1 MDQVLE
7 ERDAADWVYRG
18 EGAANIVVAYTGSSP
33 ALAGKVLRIQKVPE
47 KESNFIHGSA
57 FSANERLL
65 WKDHKEL
72 VLSPTR
78 DMAAQLYLEH
88 VMSPLLGSK
97 HVDAGEFLEAVEENI
112 NGRRPVWRINAA
124 KVNRDCKHA
133 LLLSDHSCFPRGIM
147 NDEPCISIEI
157 KPKCGF
163 LPSSRYIAKRNAI
176 KRSITRFKMHQALK
190 FHDKEVSKISDYDP
204 LDLFSGSKDRMY
216 KALKALYDT
225 PQNNFRVFMDGSL
238 ILGDLGGSAD
248 STTRVIGENLEDVLK
263 SIIQADDGL
272 RTRRFLELI
281 IEAVRKS
288 GVLDRLLDVQKLD
301 TYNIE
306 GAIHAYYNIVSRP
319 CIVCKELGEDGWFHK
334 RNSLHSLS
342 LEESLKIVKDFLI
355 SATVKD
361 CSLMICFRPRGAASD
376 SSFSSVHLESTGQ
389 FFDYKAFFIDLD
401 LKPLDKMEH
410 YYKLDQKIVRWYTQI
425 ARDECSDKRDGCIEL
440 YSNTN

>member
-97 HVDAGEFLEAVEENI
+97 HVDAGIQVLVSQEFLEAVEENI

-288 GVLDRLLDVQKLD
+288 
-301 TYNIE
+301 
-306 GAIHAYYNIVSRP
+306 
-319 CIVCKELGEDGWFHK
+319 VCKELGEDGWFHK